1 MESER
6 GGEMGGK
13 KNGKG
18 TKRGPGAA
26 ARAKLCIYRSRR
38 GWGKGREGR
47 KLGLESFRA
56 NQDDC
61 SKCLQCS
68 EPGSTLI
75 HSPDPSAIGPGFL

>member
-1 MESER
+1 MESKR

-18 TKRGPGAA
+18 TERGLGAA

-56 NQDDC
+56 RGGVCQ
-61 SKCLQCS
+61 
-68 EPGSTLI
+68 PG
-75 HSPDPSAIGPGFL
+75 